1 MSLQVGIP
9 LFAVAALLQA
19 TVLPHLRVF
28 GGQPDLIVILVLA
41 WAILVGGSVVAE
53 DAPLTVGIVP
63 QFPPEQIFAAW
74 QPVIK
79 ALEARVGGE
88 FELRSFQ
95 SIPDFEAAFS
105 RGELD
110 IAYMN
115 PYHYVTFSKKPG
127 YRAFAKQKD
136 KQLKGI
142 LVVRKDSPVEDL
154 VDLDSG
160 QLAFPSP
167 AAFAASII
175 TRAKLA
181 QMQIRFT
188 PRYVESHAS
197 VYRSVAKG
205 LFLAG
210 GGVMRTFNNMEPEI
224 RDQLRVLWTSE
235 GYTPHAFAAHPDLPG
250 EIVRRISDAML
261 ALADSEEGRVLLD
274 ALAFNAIENAED
286 ADWNDIRA
294 LDINLLVQTR
304 NCQ

>member
-1 MSLQVGIP
+1 MKIRSLYLLLI
-9 LFAVAALLQA
+9 LTALPWVSVHSRAETAGERPTL
-19 TVLPHLRVF
+19 VF
-28 GGQPDLIVILVLA
+28 
-41 WAILVGGSVVAE
+41 
-53 DAPLTVGIVP
+53 GIVP
-63 QFPPEQIFAAW
+63 QQTASKLARLWTPILDHIGKASGTRLVFATAPDIPTFEQRLAAG
-74 QPVIK
+74 
-79 ALEARVGGE
+79 AYDL
-88 FELRSFQ
+88 
-95 SIPDFEAAFS
+95 
-105 RGELD
+105 
-110 IAYMN
+110 AYMN

-188 PRYVESHAS
+188 PRYVESHDS

-205 LFLAG
+205 LFPAG

-294 LDINLLVQTR
+294 LDINLLDNLSGIRYEERVAAR
-304 NCQ
+304 